1 VFSFFLI
8 LVFNKL
14 REVRSAPGTTGF
26 RQRRTK
32 DPTKGEYSM
41 IGRKKLVIEPAWCK
55 GCGICAAF
63 CPKQV
68 LEIQKEKVTVKD
80 PEACILCGM
89 CELRCP
95 DYAIYLV
102 NLEE

>member
-1 VFSFFLI
+1 
-8 LVFNKL
+8 
-14 REVRSAPGTTGF
+14 
-26 RQRRTK
+26 
-32 DPTKGEYSM
+32 M

-68 LEIQKEKVTVKD
+68 LEIRAEKVFLRDAKGCVS
-80 PEACILCGM
+80 CGL

-102 NLEE
+102 NEEE

>member
-1 VFSFFLI
+1 
-8 LVFNKL
+8 
-14 REVRSAPGTTGF
+14 
-26 RQRRTK
+26 
-32 DPTKGEYSM
+32 M

-68 LEIQKEKVTVKD
+68 LEIKEEKVTIKD

-89 CELRCP
+89 CESRCP

>member
-1 VFSFFLI
+1 MLGKM
-8 LVFNKL
+8 N
-14 REVRSAPGTTGF
+14 
-26 RQRRTK
+26 
-32 DPTKGEYSM
+32 
-41 IGRKKLVIEPAWCK
+41 LVIEEKWCK

-68 LEIQKEKVTVKD
+68 LEIKKEKVHLKD
-80 PEACILCGM
+80 PDGCIRCGQ

-102 NLEE
+102 NVEE

>member
-1 VFSFFLI
+1 
-8 LVFNKL
+8 
-14 REVRSAPGTTGF
+14 
-26 RQRRTK
+26 
-32 DPTKGEYSM
+32 M
-41 IGRKKLVIEPAWCK
+41 IGRKKLVLEESWCK

-68 LEIQKEKVTVKD
+68 LEIRKEKVHIKA
-80 PEACILCGM
+80 EEQCIACGL

-102 NLEE
+102 NVEE